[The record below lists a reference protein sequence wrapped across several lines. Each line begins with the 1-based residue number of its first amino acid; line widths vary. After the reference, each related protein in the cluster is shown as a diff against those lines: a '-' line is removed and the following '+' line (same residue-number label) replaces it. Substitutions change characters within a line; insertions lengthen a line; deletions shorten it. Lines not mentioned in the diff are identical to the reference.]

1 MRVPNEGEA
10 GVGYIMRR
18 GYDLHRLALTM
29 RKLRRFVSA

>member
-18 GYDLHRLALTM
+18 GYDLHRLISTM
-29 RKLRRFVSA
+29 RQVRRFVSG